1 MLQYHRR
8 LAARPAAAPIIAIA
22 IAILTAVS
30 AAAILGIGLAPPAG
44 AQGRV
49 TVTDSGHENQFPDG
63 LRFYIEA
70 DGADAVE
77 EIRVYVR
84 KLGQSTRTA
93 YRTVEFELEPDGA
106 ISGAAQ
112 FKSKTGSE
120 YIPTGTR
127 LSYYFEIRTADGGV
141 TETEPQTVVYLNTGL
156 DWQLLSDG
164 FINVYYYPLN
174 RRSQPRAEGVLAV
187 AADTYDFMRPI
198 LGVEL
203 TEPMNIVVYSDYRD
217 MREAMRSSSRVAD
230 QQLRTLGRAF
240 TNERALLVDGEIS
253 DDTVLSTAAH
263 EFTHLLVAD
272 AAGSAYSGVHTWL
285 NEGLAVYSERQP
297 ESEFNYYLNLAIQAA
312 IRGNAK
318 AVPPLSALITYAG
331 TPQETLRN
339 YGQGYSV
346 VSYMIDTYGTDK
358 MAALFA
364 SLPTTRDTKKALESA
379 YGLTLLELDNEWRQ
393 SVGLD
398 AQVPEATVLPPIRTP
413 SIRGSKPTTMPTPTV
428 APTPAISAA
437 SSEQSVAPAATPA
450 PTAIPTPTPTPA
462 PTYTPAPT
470 PTRRAAAAVS
480 ATATPAPTAPT
491 TPAATAPAGGS
502 CSAPAPQ
509 SGGVFAGELAAA
521 GLLAI
526 PAGLIGLVAIRRR
539 RD

>member
-8 LAARPAAAPIIAIA
+8 LAARPAAGIVIAIA
-22 IAILTAVS
+22 IVLAVS
-30 AAAILGIGLAPPAG
+30 AAAILGIGVAPPAG
-44 AQGRV
+44 AQGGV

-63 LRFYIEA
+63 LRFYIDA
-70 DGADAVE
+70 AGADAVE

-84 KLGQSTRTA
+84 KLGQSSRTA

-106 ISGAAQ
+106 ISGEAQ

-174 RRSQPRAEGVLAV
+174 RRSQPRAAGVLAV

-297 ESEFNYYLNLAIQAA
+297 ESEFNYYLDLAIQKV
-312 IRGNAK
+312 ISGNDPK
-318 AVPPLSALITYAG
+318 AVQPLSSLITFKG
-331 TPQETLRN
+331 KPEETLLY

-346 VSYMIDTYGTDK
+346 VTYMIDTYGPDQ

-364 SLPTTRDTKKALESA
+364 SLPTVWDTRKALESA

-393 SVGLD
+393 SVGL
-398 AQVPEATVLPPIRTP
+398 EARISSTREPPIQTP
-413 SIRGSKPTTMPTPTV
+413 SIGKPKPTTVPTPTAV
-428 APTPAISAA
+428 PTPAIAAA
-437 SSEQSVAPAATPA
+437 SSMQSGAPTVTLA
-450 PTAIPTPTPTPA
+450 PTAIPTPTPTQG

-470 PTRRAAAAVS
+470 PTRRVMAAAS
-480 ATATPAPTAPT
+480 ATATPAPT
-491 TPAATAPAGGS
+491 TPAAPAPAGGS

-509 SGGVFAGELAAA
+509 SQSGGDNIFEGELAAA

-526 PAGLIGLVAIRRR
+526 PAGLIGLAAVRRR
-539 RD
+539 RE

>member
-8 LAARPAAAPIIAIA
+8 LAARPAAASIIAIPIIAIA
-22 IAILTAVS
+22 ILMAVS
-30 AAAILGIGLAPPAG
+30 AAAILGVGGAPPAG
-44 AQGRV
+44 AQGGV

-63 LRFYIEA
+63 LRFYIDA
-70 DGADAVE
+70 DGANAVE

-93 YRTVEFELEPDGA
+93 YRTVEFELAPDGS
-106 ISGAAQ
+106 ISGEAQ

-127 LSYYFEIRTADGGV
+127 LAYHFEIRTADGGV
-141 TETEPQTVVYLNTGL
+141 TETAPQTVVYLNAGL

-198 LGVEL
+198 LGGEL
-203 TEPMNIVVYSDYRD
+203 TEPMNIVVYSNYDD
-217 MREAMRSSSRVAD
+217 MLEAIRQSSLTTARE
-230 QQLRTLGRAF
+230 LRTLGKAF
-240 TNERALLVDGEIS
+240 TNERALLVDGELS
-253 DDTVLSTAAH
+253 DNTVLSTAAH

-285 NEGLAVYSERQP
+285 NEGLAVYSERQ
-297 ESEFNYYLNLAIQAA
+297 SYNEFETRIGDAI
-312 IRGNAK
+312 NK
-318 AVPPLSALITYAG
+318 NNVPRLSGLVRFSGDSDKIL
-331 TPQETLRN
+331 QN
-339 YGQGYSV
+339 YGQGHAV
-346 VSYMIDTYGTDK
+346 VTYMIETHGPEK

-364 SLPTTRDTKKALESA
+364 SLPTTRDTAKSLEFA
-379 YGLTLLELDNEWRQ
+379 YGLTMLELDNEWRD
-393 SVGLD
+393 SVGL
-398 AQVPEATVLPPIRTP
+398 APWPPLTESKPPIRTP
-413 SIRGSKPTTMPTPTV
+413 SIGKPKPTPMPTPTV
-428 APTPAISAA
+428 APTPAITAA
-437 SSEQSVAPAATPA
+437 SSMQSGAPTATPA

-462 PTYTPAPT
+462 PTYTPRAM
-470 PTRRAAAAVS
+470 AAAS
-480 ATATPAPTAPT
+480 ATATPAPT
-491 TPAATAPAGGS
+491 TPAVTAPASGS

-509 SGGVFAGELAAA
+509 SQSGGDNIFAGELAAA

-526 PAGLIGLVAIRRR
+526 PAGLIGLAAIRRR
-539 RD
+539 RE

>member
-8 LAARPAAAPIIAIA
+8 LAGWPAAVPVIAIA
-22 IAILTAVS
+22 IAIVMAAI
-30 AAAILGIGLAPPAG
+30 AAAVVGVGGALPAY
-44 AQGRV
+44 AQGGV

-63 LRFYIEA
+63 LRFYIDA

-84 KLGQSTRTA
+84 KLGQSSRTA
-93 YRTVEFELEPDGA
+93 YRTVEFEPGA
-106 ISGAAQ
+106 SISGEAQ

-127 LSYYFEIRTADGGV
+127 LEYHFEIRSADGGV
-141 TETEPQTVVYLNTGL
+141 TETAPQTVVYLNTGL

-164 FINVYYYPLN
+164 FINVYYYQFN
-174 RRSQPRAEGVLAV
+174 RQSEPRAEGVLAV

-203 TEPMNIVVYSDYRD
+203 TEPMNIVVYSHYGH
-217 MREAMRSSSRVAD
+217 MREAMRSASRVAD
-230 QQLRTLGRAF
+230 QNLRTLGKAF
-240 TNERALLVDGEIS
+240 TNERALLVDGELS

-297 ESEFNYYLNLAIQAA
+297 ESEFNHYLNAA
-312 IRGNAK
+312 IRADE
-318 AVPPLSALITYAG
+318 VPPLEALITYAG
-331 TPQETLRN
+331 TPRETLRN

-346 VSYMIDTYGTDK
+346 VSYMIDTYGADK

-364 SLPTTRDTKKALESA
+364 NLPTTRGTEKSLESA

-398 AQVPEATVLPPIRTP
+398 ARIPPTRELPAYQTL
-413 SIRGSKPTTMPTPTV
+413 PTRRPTPTPTA
-428 APTPAISAA
+428 APTPAMAAASAA
-437 SSEQSVAPAATPA
+437 SAQSVAPAATAA
-450 PTAIPTPTPTPA
+450 PTAIPTLTPTPA
-462 PTYTPAPT
+462 PTYTPQPP
-470 PTRRAAAAVS
+470 PTRRAVAAAS
-480 ATATPAPTAPT
+480 ATATPAAPT
-491 TPAATAPAGGS
+491 PATTAPAGGS
-502 CSAPAPQ
+502 CSAPAAQSQ
-509 SGGVFAGELAAA
+509 SGGVLGGELAAA

-526 PAGLIGLVAIRRR
+526 PAGLIGLAAVRRR
-539 RD
+539 RG

>member
-1 MLQYHRR
+1 MLQDHRR
-8 LAARPAAAPIIAIA
+8 LAGRPAAVIA
-22 IAILTAVS
+22 IAILMAVS
-30 AAAILGIGLAPPAG
+30 AAAVLGVGVAPPAG
-44 AQGRV
+44 AQGGV

-84 KLGQSTRTA
+84 KLGQSSRTA
-93 YRTVEFELEPDGA
+93 YRTVEFEIGTDGA

-127 LSYYFEIRTADGGV
+127 LAYHFEIRTADGGV

-297 ESEFNYYLNLAIQAA
+297 ESEFNYYLNAAIQKA
-312 IRGNAK
+312 IQGDDK
-318 AVPPLSALITYAG
+318 AVPPLRALITYSAK
-331 TPQETLRN
+331 PKETLRN
-339 YGQGYSV
+339 YGQGHAV
-346 VSYMIDTYGTDK
+346 VSYMIDTYGPDK

-364 SLPTTRDTKKALESA
+364 SLPTVWDTKKALESA

-398 AQVPEATVLPPIRTP
+398 PSPPLPTP
-413 SIRGSKPTTMPTPTV
+413 PPSPTSRLSQPTPTPEI
-428 APTPAISAA
+428 AAASAA
-437 SSEQSVAPAATPA
+437 AQLGAPAATP
-450 PTAIPTPTPTPA
+450 TATPTITTTPA
-462 PTYTPAPT
+462 PTYTPKPPPT
-470 PTRRAAAAVS
+470 AQAAAAAS
-480 ATATPAPTAPT
+480 ATDTPAPT
-491 TPAATAPAGGS
+491 TPAATAPAGGG

-509 SGGVFAGELAAA
+509 SQSGGDNIFAGELAAA

-526 PAGLIGLVAIRRR
+526 PAGLIGLAAVRRR
-539 RD
+539 RE